1 MHVCSPCGGKGE
13 KLQGVQGRHTLPLAQ
28 EEMSLACPGTREK
41 GGAGPSDVRQS
52 GGGQK
57 TWRSIQK
64 VPGGL
69 VNLFGRAIL
78 KRMHSLLGLEF
89 CLISKE
95 TFLIFKKKNFKKR
108 ARNPQ
113 CLRFMFSKCGLLFLR
128 VLDIFLMDYKYLKCV
143 NTMGG

>member
-95 TFLIFKKKNFKKR
+95 TFLIFKKKTLKR
-108 ARNPQ
+108 EPVIPNASDLCFPNVD
-113 CLRFMFSKCGLLFLR
+113 FYFSVCSISF
-128 VLDIFLMDYKYLKCV
+128 
-143 NTMGG
+143 